1 MPARY
6 RQNPARANLL
16 IANYTCSFA
25 SDHDITMTAVHLIA
39 AGGTFDKHY
48 DPVAGQL
55 GFAQSHLPD
64 ILQRSRLA
72 QAPSLQVLPLL
83 DSLDMGDSDR
93 ARVRDACQ
101 ASTATQIVVVHGT
114 DTMPHTAQV
123 LAAAALPKCIVLTGA
138 MVPYSVQ
145 GSDALFNLGFAMGC
159 AKYLPHG
166 VYIAMHGE
174 VFTANKVRKNRGLG
188 RFEATEG

>member
-1 MPARY
+1 
-6 RQNPARANLL
+6 
-16 IANYTCSFA
+16 
-25 SDHDITMTAVHLIA
+25 MTAIHLIA

-55 GFAQSHLPD
+55 GFAQSHLPE
-64 ILQRSRLA
+64 IVQRCRLA

-83 DSLDMGDSDR
+83 DSLDMGDTDR
-93 ARVRDACQ
+93 TRVRNACQ
-101 ASTATQIVVVHGT
+101 THIATQIVVVHGT
-114 DTMPHTAQV
+114 DTMPETAHV

-145 GSDALFNLGFAMGC
+145 GSDALFNLGFALGC
-159 AKYLPHG
+159 VQHLPHG

-188 RFEATEG
+188 RFEAIAG